1 MATSPQRERDQT
13 KEGQRPPPLPARPL
27 RAGTRCRSAPHPH
40 PQALSRSPR
49 SSRSRRG
56 GASPFPPPRHC
67 VWRSWGAMGG
77 VLSRPGGVKVTLS
90 SFCLDFP
97 KSATPVPSRNSGTP
111 LEKWFPAPPRRTPE
125 SRAGAGSTPRGD
137 IQAPDRPFG
146 AMADFGGFQKLILR
160 FRARILTQSPH
171 PRAPGSGTS
180 QANGGNNGPACTVD
194 AQ

>member
-13 KEGQRPPPLPARPL
+13 EEGQRPHPCRPGRCGLGRGAAAPPPPPPSALPQSPL
-27 RAGTRCRSAPHPH
+27 L
-40 PQALSRSPR
+40 PQPQ
-49 SSRSRRG
+49 RRRL
-56 GASPFPPPRHC
+56 PLPPPRHC

-97 KSATPVPSRNSGTP
+97 KSVTPVPSRNSGTP